1 MLEILYLIPIT
12 DLHTFVPKS
21 SPVVRNSEGKIF
33 FSDRVNINTSAI
45 EDLSVYGIVSKSK
58 MEEMIMET
66 IESEYRMGNLK
77 EVTIQDLITRFPSDA
92 KLKESL
98 RPALRD
104 EKIDQI
110 LNC

>member
-12 DLHTFVPKS
+12 DSHTFLQKS
-21 SPVVRNSEGKIF
+21 SPIVRNSEGKIF
-33 FSDRVNINTSAI
+33 FNDRLSINISII
-45 EDLSVYGIVSKSK
+45 EDIGASKSEI
-58 MEEMIMET
+58 EEKIMGI

-77 EVTIQDLITRFPSDA
+77 EVTIQDLVSRFPSDA